1 VTRAVQVTACT
12 LGGPGLDQLCIATS
26 RLDPGADAGPGAG
39 APFRADVGVTGLPA
53 AAFAG

>member
-1 VTRAVQVTACT
+1 MTRAVQETACT
-12 LGGPGLDQLCIATS
+12 PGLDQLYITTS

-53 AAFAG
+53 AAVAG

>member
-1 VTRAVQVTACT
+1 MTRAVQVTACT
-12 LGGPGLDQLCIATS
+12 FGGPGLEQLRIATS

-53 AAFAG
+53 ASVAG